1 MARHPVYIVSLNI
14 DSIMYSQN
22 NTLGGDDWIR
32 LPCNNI
38 TTSKRN
44 SREIAFFTCTCI
56 IGTYYSYQ

>member
-32 LPCNNI
+32 LPYI

-44 SREIAFFTCTCI
+44 SREIAFFTFTCI
-56 IGTYYSYQ
+56 IATNNIGR